1 MSDSGREQKSAIGG
15 GLNLSMQQLDSQRR
29 GRMLLMKR
37 RTRIQYTE
45 ADKALM
51 WERWRQG
58 ESLHAIARLFNRYHP
73 SIGGITSRT
82 GGIRPRPR
90 CRSSSALVLAERE
103 ESPAA

>member
-1 MSDSGREQKSAIGG
+1 
-15 GLNLSMQQLDSQRR
+15 
-29 GRMLLMKR
+29 MKR

-73 SIGGITSRT
+73 SIGGFSQGPAGYGRV
-82 GGIRPRPR
+82 PNV
-90 CRSSSALVLAERE
+90 ALR
-103 ESPAA
+103 

>member
-1 MSDSGREQKSAIGG
+1 
-15 GLNLSMQQLDSQRR
+15 
-29 GRMLLMKR
+29 MKR

-73 SIGGITSRT
+73 SIGGILSRN

-90 CRSSSALVLAERE
+90 CRSPLALAAAMQMSSSSLQRTPRAMAPRLSERQCI
-103 ESPAA
+103 